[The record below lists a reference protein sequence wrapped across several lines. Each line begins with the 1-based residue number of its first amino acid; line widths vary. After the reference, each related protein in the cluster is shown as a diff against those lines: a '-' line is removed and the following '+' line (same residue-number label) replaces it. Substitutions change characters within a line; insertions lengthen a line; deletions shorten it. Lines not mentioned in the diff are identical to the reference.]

1 MYSNM
6 NKSNNRS
13 HRIRHYTEGMLLLF
27 MIIGLM
33 TGCVASKQSLSKTPQ
48 KEPDANA
55 SLQTEVQPEEQSV
68 PYSAPDPSRPSVSWQ
83 PSFTVENIQVKESKL
98 GLPELKVGARISS
111 REKTVSLRE
120 AIKALAQ
127 LKGFT
132 VSWNADAIQDV
143 LIDVDINPDDDF
155 WTALD
160 NMLRQ
165 LDYWYEFKNN
175 TLIIGYG
182 KTNTYIIA
190 LPNVASEFTAAIGGN
205 MLGGSTN
212 VDNLGEL
219 SMTTVKSGTQSD
231 WAEEKTTRYINRF
244 DVWKSIRQNLDIIL
258 RISEG
263 YSSKTDL
270 EGQRA
275 ADIKGS
281 GQSGT
286 EGSGQ
291 SRGQGSTGAGGII
304 SGSGVSSQ
312 GEAYKGS
319 YESGSKTAMEARSRT
334 AMEASR
340 KRLRSATWRR
350 SGDGEYTIDESLG
363 IITVTTTA
371 TLQKSV
377 KKYIDTLKKWLFRQV
392 SIEAHVI
399 EVELNEGS
407 YMGIDW
413 SKVLGS
419 KKRGSTSPLLSGMIN
434 FGENGLVYKPGTE
447 GLHLIESITLNSVD
461 LSWLIDALKEQ
472 GTVRTIS
479 NPRLTLLNGAPG
491 VLVVGE
497 TERYIKNV
505 TSNTNAE
512 TGNIEYSTE
521 TADILSGFAFSV
533 LCNIGENNELTINLT
548 PVTSMLRDI
557 ERVTFGNIMVGLPTV
572 KLRQMSTLARV
583 HSGNLLILGG
593 LIDEVTEENNTEVP
607 LLGKLP
613 VLKWAFKSEAK
624 TKKRKELVVILRP
637 RILEM

>member
-1 MYSNM
+1 
-6 NKSNNRS
+6 
-13 HRIRHYTEGMLLLF
+13 
-27 MIIGLM
+27 
-33 TGCVASKQSLSKTPQ
+33 ASKQSLSKTPQ
-48 KEPDANA
+48 AEPDANA
-55 SLQTEVQPEEQSV
+55 SLQTEVQPEEQST
-68 PYSAPDPSRPSVSWQ
+68 PYSIPTSSRPSVSWQ
-83 PSFTVENIQVKESKL
+83 PSFTVEDIQVKESKL
-98 GLPELKVGARISS
+98 GLPEMKVGAKISS

-132 VSWNADAIQDV
+132 VSWNSDAVQDV

-155 WTALD
+155 WTALE

-182 KTNTYIIA
+182 KTVTYVIA
-190 LPNVASEFTAAIGGN
+190 LPNVATEFTAAIGGN

-219 SMTTVKSGTQSD
+219 SMTTLKSKGGTD
-231 WAEEKTTRYINRF
+231 WAEEKTKRYINRF

-263 YSSKTDL
+263 YSSKTDV

-275 ADIKGS
+275 AGID
-281 GQSGT
+281 
-286 EGSGQ
+286 GSGQ
-291 SRGQGSTGAGGII
+291 SRGEGSTGVGGIV
-304 SGSGVSSQ
+304 SGSGVNSK
-312 GEAYKGS
+312 GGAYRGS
-319 YESGSKTAMEARSRT
+319 YEAESRA

-340 KRLRSATWRR
+340 KQLESATWRR
-350 SGDGEYTIDESLG
+350 SGDGEYTVDESLG
-363 IITVTTTA
+363 IITVTTSP

-377 KKYIDTLKKWLFRQV
+377 KIYIDTLKKWLFRQA

-419 KKRGSTSPLLSGMIN
+419 EKRGTTSPLLSGRVN
-434 FGENGLVYKPGTE
+434 FGDNGLVYEPGTE
-447 GLHLIESITLNSVD
+447 GLHLIGNITLNSVD

-472 GTVRTIS
+472 GAVRTIS
-479 NPRLTLLNGAPG
+479 NPRLTLLNGSPG
-491 VLVVGE
+491 VLIVGE
-497 TERYIKNV
+497 TTRYIQNISS
-505 TSNTNAE
+505 TRNAE
-512 TGNIEYSTE
+512 TGDVDYGTE

-533 LCNIGENNELTINLT
+533 LCNIGENDELTINLT
-548 PVTSMLRDI
+548 PVTSMLRGI

-624 TKKRKELVVILRP
+624 TKKRKELVVIIRP

>member
-6 NKSNNRS
+6 NKSNNRF
-13 HRIRHYTEGMLLLF
+13 HRIRHYTEGMFLLF
-27 MIIGLM
+27 LIIGLM
-33 TGCVASKQSLSKTPQ
+33 TGCVASKGNLSKTPLA
-48 KEPDANA
+48 KPDANT
-55 SLQTEVQPEEQSV
+55 SSQTEVQPEEQSV
-68 PYSAPDPSRPSVSWQ
+68 PYSAPASSRPSVSWQ
-83 PSFTVENIQVKESKL
+83 PSFTVEDIQVKESAL

-132 VSWNADAIQDV
+132 VSWNSDAVQNV
-143 LIDVDINPDDDF
+143 LVDVDIKPDDDF
-155 WTALD
+155 WTALE

-182 KTNTYIIA
+182 KTSTYVIA
-190 LPNVASEFTAAIGGN
+190 LPNVATEFTAAIGGN

-263 YSSKTDL
+263 YSAKAGGSRKDDVKGRSGGAGSAYGPGQPSVLAAGEGTGVESQGGAY
-270 EGQRA
+270 EGQVRA
-275 ADIKGS
+275 A
-281 GQSGT
+281 T
-286 EGSGQ
+286 
-291 SRGQGSTGAGGII
+291 
-304 SGSGVSSQ
+304 
-312 GEAYKGS
+312 
-319 YESGSKTAMEARSRT
+319 
-334 AMEASR
+334 EASLSLL
-340 KRLRSATWRR
+340 KSATWRR

-363 IITVTTTA
+363 IITVTTTT

-399 EVELNEGS
+399 EVELNEES

-419 KKRGSTSPLLSGMIN
+419 EKRGTTSPLLSGKVN
-434 FGENGLVYKPGTE
+434 FGDNGLVYKPGTE

-497 TERYIKNV
+497 TKRYIQNISS
-505 TSNTNAE
+505 TRNAE
-512 TGNIEYSTE
+512 TGDVDYSTE

-533 LCNIGENNELTINLT
+533 LCNIGEDDELTIYLT
-548 PVTSMLRDI
+548 PVTSMLRGI

-583 HSGNLLILGG
+583 HSGSLLILGG